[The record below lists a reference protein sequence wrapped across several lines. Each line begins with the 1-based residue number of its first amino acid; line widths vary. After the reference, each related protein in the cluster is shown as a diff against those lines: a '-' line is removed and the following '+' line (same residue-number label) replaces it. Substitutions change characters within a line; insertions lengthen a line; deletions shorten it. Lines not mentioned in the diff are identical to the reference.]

1 MNGLSQKI
9 WTYELIDNTLTIDE
23 TFGLTI
29 VSMVLTNGAATV
41 LGSYQANGLPPAP
54 IPLVVGQPITI
65 SSDGNNLLDNFVID
79 ASSGGNVSF
88 IGK

>member
-9 WTYELIDNTLTIDE
+9 WTYELVNNSITIDE

-29 VSMVLTNGAATV
+29 VSIVLTAGAATV

-65 SSDGNNLLDNFVID
+65 SSDGNNLLDNFVVD
-79 ASSGGNVSF
+79 ATLGTVSLM
-88 IGK
+88 GK

>member
-9 WTYELIDNTLTIDE
+9 WTYELVNNTMSIDT

-29 VSMVLTNGAATV
+29 LSLVLTAGAGTV
-41 LGSYQANGLPPAP
+41 TGSYSADGYAPSP

-65 SSDGNNLLDNFVID
+65 SSDGNNLLGDFFID
-79 ASSGGNVSF
+79 ATAGNIS
-88 IGK
+88 IMGK